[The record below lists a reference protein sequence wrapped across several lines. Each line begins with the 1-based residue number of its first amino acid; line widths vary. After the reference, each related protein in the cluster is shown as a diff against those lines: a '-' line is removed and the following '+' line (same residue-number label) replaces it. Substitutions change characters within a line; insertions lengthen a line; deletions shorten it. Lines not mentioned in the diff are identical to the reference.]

1 MSGKTR
7 VVIVDD
13 YPSFREG
20 VAQLLG
26 SAPDTLVVGLGGT
39 AEEAARL
46 AADLQPDLLLLDL
59 DMPGGGLNA
68 ARAIAVCCPTV
79 KVVIL
84 TVSHDEDDVSAAL
97 QAGAKAY
104 VLKGIS
110 GRELAEVLRAVLAGK
125 SYVSSSLLLGPTC
138 T

>member
-1 MSGKTR
+1 MSAKTR

-13 YPSFREG
+13 YPSFRDG
-20 VAQLLG
+20 VAQVLG

-68 ARAIAVCCPTV
+68 ARAIALCCPAV

-84 TVSHDEDDVSAAL
+84 TVSHDEDDMAEAL

-104 VLKGIS
+104 VLKGVG
-110 GRELAEVLRAVLAGK
+110 GRELAEILRSVQAGK
-125 SYVSSSLLLGPTC
+125 HFISSAFRPGRAMP
-138 T
+138 